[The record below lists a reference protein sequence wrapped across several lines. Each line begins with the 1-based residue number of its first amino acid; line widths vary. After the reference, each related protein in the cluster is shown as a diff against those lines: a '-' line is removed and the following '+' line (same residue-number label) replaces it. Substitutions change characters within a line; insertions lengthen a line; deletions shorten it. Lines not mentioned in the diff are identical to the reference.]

1 MRKIHARARLALVI
15 ASGTLAACSTL
26 GLPFGA
32 RDPAAIALAGW
43 TSFGMMLAFVAVS
56 AATMFTPTIAC
67 GLASCGEGLKSR
79 L

>member
-32 RDPAAIALAGW
+32 RDPAASSGISG
-43 TSFGMMLAFVAVS
+43 G
-56 AATMFTPTIAC
+56 
-67 GLASCGEGLKSR
+67 
-79 L
+79 